1 MFVKCVYICHKDG
14 FNREFLTAYNNKS
27 YCCIIATLAGYF
39 ILDVGLTR
47 AVFTIKI
54 NKWV

>member
-1 MFVKCVYICHKDG
+1 MFVKCVYIYHKDG
-14 FNREFLTAYNNKS
+14 FKREFLTACNNKS
-27 YCCIIATLAGYF
+27 DCCIIATLAGYF

>member
-1 MFVKCVYICHKDG
+1 MLVTCAYTCHKDG
-14 FNREFLTAYNNKS
+14 FKREFLTAYNNKG

>member
-27 YCCIIATLAGYF
+27 YCCMIATSAGYF

>member
-1 MFVKCVYICHKDG
+1 MFARQVYICRKDG
-14 FNREFLTAYNNKS
+14 FKRGFLTAYNNKS

-39 ILDVGLTR
+39 ILDEGLTR